1 MRTSSKAFVA
11 ATVAALSLAAAAPAL
26 ADETA
31 PPSDITITGAATIA
45 SQYRFRGVAQS
56 DNKPVV
62 QGTITIAHSSGFYVT
77 TWASSASTSTPTPI
91 TFGTATDPTLVY
103 PINIGGTEIDVYGG
117 YTHGLGKSGVTID
130 VGLYGY
136 IYPGATVGNYWEVY
150 GSLAKT
156 FGPVTAK
163 VGANFAPAQNVFN
176 YNFTSPH
183 RGNTYVYAELG
194 GAIPGTPLSVHSHI
208 AHTGGG
214 FDFPKEFIDYN
225 VGITAKY
232 KNLALDASVVGTN
245 MTRSDFAGSGLCSG
259 ASSPAQIAT
268 CSNVYFRT
276 TKPVG
281 VVSLT
286 ASF

>member
-11 ATVAALSLAAAAPAL
+11 ATFAALSLAAAAPAL

-62 QGTITIAHSSGFYVT
+62 QGTITIAHSSGFYVS
-77 TWASSASTSTPTPI
+77 TWASSASAGNS
-91 TFGTATDPTLVY
+91 

-117 YTHGLGKSGVTID
+117 YTHAIGKSGFTFD
-130 VGLYGY
+130 GGLYGY
-136 IYPGATVGNYWEVY
+136 IYPGATTGNYWEIY
-150 GSLAKT
+150 GSLTKGI
-156 FGPVTAK
+156 GPVTAK
-163 VGANFAPAQNVFN
+163 VGANFAPAQKVFN
-176 YNFTSPH
+176 YNFTSTH
-183 RGNTYVYAELG
+183 RGNLYVYGELG
-194 GAIPGTPLSVHSHI
+194 AAIPGTPLSFHSHL

-214 FDFPKEFIDYN
+214 FDLPKPYFDYN

-245 MTRSDFAGSGLCSG
+245 MNRSDFAASGLCSG
-259 ASSPAQIAT
+259 AGSASAIDV
-268 CSNVYFRT
+268 CSNSFYRT

>member
-1 MRTSSKAFVA
+1 MRTSSKALA
-11 ATVAALSLAAAAPAL
+11 AAISAALSFAVTAPAI
-26 ADETA
+26 ADEAA
-31 PPSDITITGAATIA
+31 PPSDITVTGGATIA

-62 QGTITIAHSSGFYVT
+62 QGTFTIAHSSGFYVT
-77 TWASSASTSTPTPI
+77 TWASSASAGQS
-91 TFGTATDPTLVY
+91 

-117 YTHGLGKSGVTID
+117 YTHGIGSSGFTID
-130 VGLYGY
+130 GGLYGY
-136 IYPGATVGNYWEVY
+136 IYPGAPAGNLWEIY

-156 FGPVTAK
+156 LGPVTVKA
-163 VGANFAPAQNVFN
+163 GANFAPSQKVFN

-183 RGNTYVYAELG
+183 RGNLYVYGELG
-194 GAIPGTPLSVHSHI
+194 GAIPNTPLSIHSHL

-214 FDFPKEFIDYN
+214 FDFPKPFFDYT

-245 MTRSDFAGSGLCSG
+245 ASRSDFAASSLCSSAESAG
-259 ASSPAQIAT
+259 AIAA
-268 CSNVYFRT
+268 CSNAFYRT

>member
-1 MRTSSKAFVA
+1 MRTSSKALVA
-11 ATVAALSLAAAAPAL
+11 ATCAALSFAPAAPAF

-31 PPSDITITGAATIA
+31 PPSDITMTGAATIA

-62 QGTITIAHSSGFYVT
+62 QGTITIAHRSGFYVS
-77 TWASSASTSTPTPI
+77 TWASSASAGGS
-91 TFGTATDPTLVY
+91 

-117 YTHGLGKSGVTID
+117 YTHGIGGTGFTID
-130 VGLYGY
+130 GGLYGY
-136 IYPGATVGNYWEVY
+136 IYPGAATGNFWEIY

-156 FGPVTAK
+156 LGPVTAK
-163 VGANFAPAQNVFN
+163 VGANFAPAQKVFN
-176 YNFTSPH
+176 YNFTSTH
-183 RGNTYVYAELG
+183 RGNLYVYGELG
-194 GAIPGTPLSVHSHI
+194 GGIPGTPLSIHSHL

-214 FDFPKEFIDYN
+214 FDLPKPFFDYS
-225 VGITAKY
+225 VGITARY

-245 MTRSDFAGSGLCSG
+245 AHRGDFARSGLCRGAGSSG
-259 ASSPAQIAT
+259 AVDLCANA
-268 CSNVYFRT
+268 YYRT

-286 ASF
+286 AAF

>member
-11 ATVAALSLAAAAPAL
+11 ATFAALSFAAAAPAL

-31 PPSDITITGAATIA
+31 PPSDITVTGAATIA

-62 QGTITIAHSSGFYVT
+62 QGTFTIAHKSGFYIS
-77 TWASSASTSTPTPI
+77 TWGSSASAGNS
-91 TFGTATDPTLVY
+91 
-103 PINIGGTEIDVYGG
+103 PINIGGTEIDIYGG
-117 YTHGLGKSGVTID
+117 YTHGIGNTGFTID
-130 VGLYGY
+130 GGLYGY
-136 IYPGATVGNYWEVY
+136 IYPGATIGNYWEVY
-150 GSLAKT
+150 GSVAKT
-156 FGPVTAK
+156 LGPVTAK
-163 VGANFAPAQNVFN
+163 VGANFAPAQKVFN
-176 YNFTSPH
+176 YNFTSTH
-183 RGNTYVYAELG
+183 RSNLYVYGELG
-194 GAIPGTPLSVHSHI
+194 GAIPGTPLSIHSHL

-214 FDFPKEFIDYN
+214 FDLPKPFFDYN

-245 MTRSDFAGSGLCSG
+245 MHRSDFAQSGLCSG
-259 ASSPAQIAT
+259 AGGGESLTAVDVCANSF
-268 CSNVYFRT
+268 YRT